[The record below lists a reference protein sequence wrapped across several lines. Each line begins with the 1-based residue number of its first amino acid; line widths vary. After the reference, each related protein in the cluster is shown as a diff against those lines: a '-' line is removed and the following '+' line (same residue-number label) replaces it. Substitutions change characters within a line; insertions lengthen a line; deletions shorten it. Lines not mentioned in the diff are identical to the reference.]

1 MDSFRSKILATFR
14 TLKKVYTTLSPERV
28 ILFWTL
34 VFFSG
39 VLFFASLIVI
49 NARFT
54 DVVPALGG
62 TVREGVIGTP
72 RFINPVLATSDQD
85 LDMVSLIFAGLTK
98 KEGTGSIVLDMAE
111 SITESEDKLHYHVIL
126 KENAEFHDG
135 TPVTSDDFVYTISL
149 IQNPSIKSPHR
160 VLFEGVTIDT
170 ISEREF
176 TVNLKKPF
184 PLVMQAFTIG
194 IVPKHIWKNLTDE
207 QISLSDYNIHAIGS
221 GPFMIDSV
229 QTDSGIPVSF
239 VLLPHEQYTLGRPHL
254 DSLELFMY
262 QNEKY
267 LLQAFNDGDI
277 DRIHGISPDKVETL
291 AIATSTIQTSLLPRT
306 FTVFFNPNK
315 ADFLS
320 DKKVRQALNVA
331 INKEAIV
338 QEILRGYGYVI
349 ETPYPFDLNQPKPI
363 FDKEKA
369 RALLLESKYMK
380 NASTTLSINLAT
392 ANTPEMKAVADKLKQ
407 DWGEIGVTVNVLVYE
422 FADLNQTIIK
432 ERDYEALLFGTLTR
446 TPSDL
451 YAFWH
456 SSQRAYPGLNISNY
470 VSNKL
475 DKNLTT
481 LREDDNELN
490 RVTAY
495 DSVREEFMD
504 EVPGIFLYA
513 PSLIYVA
520 NDNVVSPLPLFS
532 IDNSSRFLLI
542 NDWHRYTE
550 RVWKIAHFRNIK
562 PLLTN
567 IIH

>member
-1 MDSFRSKILATFR
+1 MESFRLKITNTFL
-14 TLKKVYTTLSPERV
+14 TLKNTYTTLSPERV
-28 ILFWTL
+28 IVFWSL
-34 VFFSG
+34 VFFSC
-39 VLFFASLIVI
+39 VLFFAALIAI
-49 NARFT
+49 NVRFT
-54 DVVPALGG
+54 DVVPTLGG

-85 LDMVSLIFAGLTK
+85 LDMVALVFAGLTK
-98 KEGTGSIVLDMAE
+98 KEGTGSIVLDLAE
-111 SITESEDKLHYHVIL
+111 SITESEDKLHYDIIL
-126 KENAEFHDG
+126 KQRARFHDG
-135 TPVTSDDFVYTISL
+135 EPVTSDDVIYTISL
-149 IQNPSIKSPHR
+149 IQNPAIKSPHR
-160 VLFEGVTIDT
+160 VLFEGVTIDKV
-170 ISEREF
+170 SDREF

-184 PLVMQAFTIG
+184 PLVMQAFTVG
-194 IVPKHIWKNLTDE
+194 IVPKHVWKNLTDE

-221 GPFMIDSV
+221 GPFMIEGV
-229 QTDSGIPVSF
+229 RTDSGIPVSF
-239 VLLPHEQYTLGRPHL
+239 LLKAHESYTLGRPHL
-254 DSLELFMY
+254 DSIELFMY

-267 LLQAFNDGDI
+267 LTQAFNDGDI
-277 DRIHGISPDKVETL
+277 DRLHGISPEKISTL
-291 AIATSTIQTSLLPRT
+291 SIATTSVQTSLLPRT

-320 DKKVRQALNVA
+320 DKKVRQALNLA

-338 QEILRGYGYVI
+338 QEILQGYGYVI
-349 ETPYPFDLNQPKPI
+349 ETPYPFDLNQPKAI

-380 NASTTLSINLAT
+380 NASSTLTIDIAT
-392 ANTPEMKAVADKLKQ
+392 ANTPEMKAVADRIKT
-407 DWGEIGVTVNVLVYE
+407 DWADIGVTVNVLVYE

-495 DSVREEFMD
+495 DSVRSEFMD

-520 NDNVVSPLPLFS
+520 NDNVTSPLPLFS
-532 IDNSSRFLLI
+532 IDNSSRFLLV
-542 NDWHRYTE
+542 NDWYRYTE
-550 RVWKIAHFRNIK
+550 RVWKFAHAKNIES
-562 PLLTN
+562 LLTN